1 MKKTTYNS
9 RQGFTLIELL
19 VVVLIIGILSA
30 VALPQYR
37 KAVFKAK
44 LTEANVIINTYQKA
58 ITSYLLANGGYP
70 SSGAIDFSGTND
82 SGALDIQMPATG
94 KKSTESCNGK
104 FKWYATCNSA
114 ACTIILTMTGAK
126 GATCSTSADTWG
138 GQIKSRTYDSGKT
151 WVLTDSIPRDTPR
164 WQNEIVCQW
173 AKSIDENFNGT
184 SCR

>member
-1 MKKTTYNS
+1 MFNKHSNTQNRQLLKT
-9 RQGFTLIELL
+9 GF
-19 VVVLIIGILSA
+19 LSTFLKSA
-30 VALPQYR
+30 ENGK

-70 SSGAIDFSGTND
+70 SSGAISFSGTSD

-94 KKSTESCNGK
+94 KKSNESCNGK
-104 FKWYATCNSA
+104 FKWYASCDSVT
-114 ACTIILTMTGAK
+114 CTISLTMTGAK

-138 GQIKSRTYDSGKT
+138 GQIISQTYDSGKT
-151 WVLTDSIPRDTPR
+151 WVLSDESPRNTPR

-173 AKSIDENFNGT
+173 AKSIDENFNGV